1 MRDTPVYKQY
11 HRQLGV
17 PEGQC
22 DIAGHLETMYEL
34 VVGLNAQWVIELG
47 VRSGVSTTAWLA
59 GLEVTG
65 GSLITVDLHDAP
77 PLEHGEVPWR
87 HFKGNDL
94 ALETAGP
101 IIDLIVPD
109 LEPCR
114 PDIVFVDSS
123 HCYQH
128 TLGEIATYG
137 SMNPRV
143 MVFHDMDL
151 EKPVGCGCPDDDP
164 PFPVRR
170 AVEESFASEQILH
183 YNGYNGL
190 AVVKVGL

>member
-11 HRQLGV
+11 QRQLGV

-22 DIAGHLETMYEL
+22 DISGHLPTLYEL

-47 VRSGVSTTAWLA
+47 VRSGISTTAWLA

-77 PLEHGEVPWR
+77 PLEHGEVTWR
-87 HFKGNDL
+87 HVKGNDTDPDTVM
-94 ALETAGP
+94 A
-101 IIDLIVPD
+101 IDEWIDVD
-109 LEPCR
+109 ADVE
-114 PDIVFVDSS
+114 IVFVDSS

-128 TLGEIATYG
+128 TLDEIACY
-137 SMNPRV
+137 RRWAKV

-170 AVEESFASEQILH
+170 AVEESFAPEQILH
-183 YNGYNGL
+183 YGGFNGL

>member
-22 DIAGHLETMYEL
+22 DISGHLPTLYEL

-47 VRSGVSTTAWLA
+47 VRSGISTTAWLA

-65 GSLITVDLHDAP
+65 GSLVTVDLHDAP
-77 PLEHGEVPWR
+77 PLEHGDVPWR
-87 HFKGNDL
+87 HVKGDDL
-94 ALETAGP
+94 GLFDEVAYFC
-101 IIDLIVPD
+101 PD
-109 LEPCR
+109 

-128 TLGEIATYG
+128 TLDEIAYYLG
-137 SMNPRV
+137 LAPKV
-143 MVFHDMDL
+143 MVFHDADL

-170 AVEESFASEQILH
+170 AVEESFPASQILH
-183 YNGYNGL
+183 YPTFNGL
-190 AVVKVGL
+190 FVVKVRL